1 MNLAQLFRSRTC
13 LAGLFV
19 LAAAAV
25 AVPVSLGVTS
35 AKPHQITFQL
45 FPNTKF
51 EPCLANGTPT
61 VQVVVTR
68 GRLRDSMA
76 VTLSQFKPDLNFDLF
91 TVENSPQNADGSPNP
106 NFTNFGLAWYQSDIH
121 VGADGTAKTTIK
133 TILLDQIFGFDPAV
147 GLAPTNTF
155 HVGFWF
161 NDPADAAPCGFNGPP
176 TPFNGEHSAGPLA
189 FVSRPNQATN
199 LGPLCT
205 DPNNN
210 PPPACNP

>member
-1 MNLAQLFRSRTC
+1 MMKLATLFRSRAC
-13 LAGLFV
+13 RAALIV
-19 LAAAAV
+19 IAAAAV
-25 AVPVSLGVTS
+25 AVPVSLAVGD

-45 FPNTKF
+45 FPNTQF
-51 EPCLANGTPT
+51 AACLANGTPK

-68 GRLRDSMA
+68 GKLRDTMK
-76 VTLSQFKPDLNFDLF
+76 VNLSQFKPGLDFDLF
-91 TVENSPQNADGSPNP
+91 TVENSPQNADGSHNG

-121 VGADGTAKTTIK
+121 VRSDGTGKTTIN

-161 NDPADAAPCGFNGPP
+161 NNPADAAPCGFTGS
-176 TPFNGEHSAGPLA
+176 TPFNGEHNAGPNA
-189 FVSRPNQATN
+189 FISRPDPVTN

-205 DPNNN
+205 DPNNS